1 MKRFLFSALLL
12 LISLAAFSQEPP
24 VVEPQIDSLLE
35 QPEAVS
41 VPPKFMRG
49 GGDRFSNWVTR
60 HLVYPKDAKD
70 DRIEGIVYLSF
81 TVDVDGSVKD
91 VKVIKGVCESLD
103 AEAVRVVSSSPKW
116 ECGTIDGKPVAVT
129 YTHPIYFLLTR

>member
-35 QPEAVS
+35 RPEAVS

-49 GGDRFSNWVTR
+49 GSDRFSNWVTR

>member
-1 MKRFLFSALLL
+1 MKKILVSALFVLF
-12 LISLAAFSQEPP
+12 SLAAFCQEPP
-24 VVEPQIDSLLE
+24 VVEPQIDSLLGR
-35 QPEAVS
+35 PEAVS

-129 YTHPIYFLLTR
+129 YTHPIYLLLTR

>member
-1 MKRFLFSALLL
+1 MKKILVSALFVLFSLTALC
-12 LISLAAFSQEPP
+12 QEPP
-24 VVEPQIDSLLE
+24 VVEPQIDSLE
-35 QPEAVS
+35 QHEAVR
-41 VPPKFMRG
+41 VAPKFMRG
-49 GGDRFSNWVTR
+49 GSDRFSNWVTR

-70 DRIEGIVYLSF
+70 KRIEGIVYLSF

-129 YTHPIYFLLTR
+129 YTHPIYFLLTP